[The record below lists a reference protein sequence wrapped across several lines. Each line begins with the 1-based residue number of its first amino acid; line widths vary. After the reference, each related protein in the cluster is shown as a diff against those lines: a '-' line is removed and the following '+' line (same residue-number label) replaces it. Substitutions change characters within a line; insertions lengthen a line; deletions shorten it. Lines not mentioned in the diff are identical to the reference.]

1 MSNPALARGAL
12 AKPEPRKRI
21 KARGQRR
28 KADAD
33 KVVYTHVEVRDWL
46 HCRACRAYAGVD
58 AHRHHLKG
66 RKFTTIHDVCILCP
80 DCHDLMHVRVGGKL
94 MKLYGDA
101 NLRNEHGALC
111 GLTLETRNNDG
122 TWRTEEGL

>member
-1 MSNPALARGAL
+1 MANPDLAPNALQKPDYGRQQRSEARQQA
-12 AKPEPRKRI
+12 
-21 KARGQRR
+21 
-28 KADAD
+28 KADRQ
-33 KVVYTHVEVRDWL
+33 VYKDVDARDGL
-46 HCRACRAYAGVD
+46 RCRACRTYAGID

-66 RKFTTIHDVCILCP
+66 RKFTTVQDVCNLC
-80 DCHDLMHVRVGGKL
+80 DECHELLHVRVGGKL
-94 MKLYGDA
+94 LKLYGDA